1 VPVTCCSNQLT
12 VPKEDAPP
20 PPCTC
25 TVMIVAQETEEPE
38 SLSGE
43 LHSYSRFICPLIYCI
58 LLPFFSTPEY
68 G

>member
-1 VPVTCCSNQLT
+1 VPVICCSNQLT

-25 TVMIVAQETEEPE
+25 TVTIVAQETEEPE

-43 LHSYSRFICPLIYCI
+43 LHSYP
-58 LLPFFSTPEY
+58 
-68 G
+68 

>member
-1 VPVTCCSNQLT
+1 MLVACCSNQLT

-38 SLSGE
+38 TLSGE
-43 LHSYSRFICPLIYCI
+43 VHCYSQLLCPHIYCI
-58 LLPFFSTPEY
+58 LLLFLSM
-68 G
+68 